1 MASKSAKKTKKPG
14 KAKAAARSGSA
25 AKKRAAA
32 PAKPRAAARA
42 KARVQVKGTAARGK
56 PSHRLPAA
64 GRAEA
69 HHAAHRAAPG
79 KVPVKAVPRPEP
91 VKLIFAEGDHV
102 VYPTHGVGRV
112 TGIESAEI
120 AGMKLQFYVISFD
133 ADKMT
138 LKVPVEK
145 AKISG
150 LRKIS
155 GRDKMQTA
163 IVTLKGRAR
172 TKRTM
177 WSRRA
182 QEYEAKI
189 NSGDPVA
196 IAEVV
201 RDLHRN
207 VGQPDQSYSER
218 QMYEAALDRLAN
230 EFALVEKVDKTVAT
244 ERLEAL
250 LRAA

>member
-1 MASKSAKKTKKPG
+1 MASKSKKGKKAG
-14 KAKAAARSGSA
+14 KAKAAARSSST
-25 AKKRAAA
+25 AKKRA
-32 PAKPRAAARA
+32 PAKQRPVSRA
-42 KARVQVKGTAARGK
+42 KARVQVKGTAARTKTTRRPPTG
-56 PSHRLPAA
+56 
-64 GRAEA
+64 GRSDA
-69 HHAAHRAAPG
+69 HHATHRAAVKAPA
-79 KVPVKAVPRPEP
+79 KVPVKAPRPEP

-112 TGIESAEI
+112 TGIETAEI
-120 AGMKLQFYVISFD
+120 AGMRLQFYVILFD
-133 ADKMT
+133 AEKMT

-145 AKISG
+145 AKVSG

-155 GRDKMQTA
+155 GRDKMATA
-163 IVTLKGRAR
+163 VLTLKGRAR

-218 QMYEAALDRLAN
+218 QMYEAALDRLSN

-244 ERLEAL
+244 ERLDAL
-250 LRAA
+250 LRAG

>member
-1 MASKSAKKTKKPG
+1 MASKAKKVKKTG
-14 KAKAAARSGSA
+14 KAKAAVRSSST
-25 AKKRAAA
+25 AKKHA
-32 PAKPRAAARA
+32 PAKQRPVSRA
-42 KARVQVKGTAARGK
+42 KARVQVKGTAARTKSPHHAPG
-56 PSHRLPAA
+56 
-64 GRAEA
+64 GRTDA
-69 HHAAHRAAPG
+69 HHATHRGAVGKAPA
-79 KVPVKAVPRPEP
+79 KIAVKVPRPEP

-120 AGMKLQFYVISFD
+120 AGMKLQFYVILFD

-145 AKISG
+145 AKVSG

-218 QMYEAALDRLAN
+218 QMYEAALDRLSN

-244 ERLEAL
+244 ERLETL
-250 LRAA
+250 LRAG

>member
-1 MASKSAKKTKKPG
+1 MASKSKKGKKAG
-14 KAKAAARSGSA
+14 KAKAAARSSST
-25 AKKRAAA
+25 AKKHA
-32 PAKPRAAARA
+32 PAKQRPVSRA
-42 KARVQVKGTAARGK
+42 KARVQVKGTAARTK
-56 PSHRLPAA
+56 APRRPPAG
-64 GRAEA
+64 GRGDA
-69 HHAAHRAAPG
+69 HHATHRGAAKTPA
-79 KVPVKAVPRPEP
+79 KTPAKAPRPEP

-102 VYPTHGVGRV
+102 VDPTHGVGRV

-120 AGMKLQFYVISFD
+120 AGMKLQFYVILFD

-145 AKISG
+145 AKVSG

-218 QMYEAALDRLAN
+218 QMYEAALDRLSN

-244 ERLEAL
+244 ERLETL
-250 LRAA
+250 LRAG

>member
-14 KAKAAARSGSA
+14 KAKAAARSSSA
-25 AKKRAAA
+25 AKKRSAA
-32 PAKPRAAARA
+32 PAKTRA

-56 PSHRLPAA
+56 PAHRTPAA
-64 GRAEA
+64 GRGDA
-69 HHAAHRAAPG
+69 HHAAHRAAAG
-79 KVPVKAVPRPEP
+79 KPPVKAAPRPEP

-207 VGQPDQSYSER
+207 AGQPDQSFSER
-218 QMYEAALDRLAN
+218 QIYEAAMDRLAA
-230 EFALVEKVDKTVAT
+230 ELAALDKTDKLT
-244 ERLEAL
+244 
-250 LRAA
+250 AASKLANFLKTV